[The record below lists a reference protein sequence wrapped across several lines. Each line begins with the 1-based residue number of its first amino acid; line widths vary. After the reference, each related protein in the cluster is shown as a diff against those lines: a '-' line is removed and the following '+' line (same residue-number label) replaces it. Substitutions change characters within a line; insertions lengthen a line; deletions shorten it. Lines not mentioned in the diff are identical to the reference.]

1 MLEQGDRLRQQNVW
15 LQQQVTELRL
25 QNASSQDK
33 LIKDF
38 QALIRNFSNAQR
50 DKFEDIA
57 SSVERVNEQA
67 IDSRAASSQKS
78 DATFVKLLMGRSQMQ
93 QFVTSGLADAEQ
105 RREDNL
111 EVYCDDEAELKFY

>member
-67 IDSRAASSQKS
+67 IDSRAASSQKT